1 MFETVIASLGVLGG
15 LGGFTFGLYTYY
27 RAQRLRSAEFAANE
41 VSRWLDHRE
50 TRQVISML
58 EWLEREIALET
69 AQGSGQFENLMVK
82 NDELGPALAPHPE
95 RTFSAKETAIRGV
108 FDTFLFG
115 LQRIEH
121 FIASGVVKQRDIEP
135 FLRYYL
141 DLIGKQPSVRM
152 PKESQAAL
160 WKYIAFYEM
169 RDVQKLFGRF
179 GYTVK

>member
-1 MFETVIASLGVLGG
+1 M
-15 LGGFTFGLYTYY
+15 
-27 RAQRLRSAEFAANE
+27 
-41 VSRWLDHRE
+41 
-50 TRQVISML
+50 
-58 EWLEREIALET
+58 
-69 AQGSGQFENLMVK
+69 
-82 NDELGPALAPHPE
+82 
-95 RTFSAKETAIRGV
+95 

-169 RDVQKLFGRF
+169 RDVQNSLAALA
-179 GYTVK
+179 TP